1 MRDGGNGSERKGRGD
16 DGKEGEGR
24 EGNSA
29 SLDRHNSRQH
39 AFGKF

>member
-1 MRDGGNGSERKGRGD
+1 MEGMGVNGKGEEMMGRKGRV
-16 DGKEGEGR
+16 GR
-24 EGNSA
+24 ELNSA